1 MGWTD
6 GIRFPNHHL
15 VIAPNS
21 MSRLARWILLNIALG
36 VFPIGVRLLLR
47 VANAGGINNDFAVPL
62 RNSSDILTL
71 ALTVTITT
79 FADLRRTNTSAVMS
93 EKAGEIWMYVI
104 GAYVVISAV
113 WFGIQEATLI
123 GHPIQAD
130 FRDNSFGASVV
141 FMSMAFI
148 TSIILEA
155 TLNRLPGDEK

>member
-1 MGWTD
+1 
-6 GIRFPNHHL
+6 
-15 VIAPNS
+15 
-21 MSRLARWILLNIALG
+21 
-36 VFPIGVRLLLR
+36 
-47 VANAGGINNDFAVPL
+47 
-62 RNSSDILTL
+62 
-71 ALTVTITT
+71 
-79 FADLRRTNTSAVMS
+79 MS